1 MAALGDLLVED
12 FVTGECSAVKVGQLA
27 RSAIQFCKA
36 MGGQV
41 PSDHPVQKLANIGSS
56 GLHPSNSERD
66 LQRRVKAMALHA
78 KIEHVPVRINS
89 PQQGHIIV
97 KNIAVIFPD
106 SMATALWEAGE
117 NIFRHFFFNGV
128 NARKFWKHH
137 GTHCEWFRRHVD
149 YTYDKKS
156 RLIPLSLYG
165 DEVQTFKNT
174 ECGIVDILGFTS
186 DFAAGHGPLS
196 RYLPIV
202 AISEHLVCEFTWSD
216 LWQAL
221 VPRLQKMV
229 TDTSWKWSA
238 SGYKFMISSVQG
250 DMKFLCEP

>member
-41 PSDHPVQKLANIGSS
+41 PNDHPVQKLANIGSS

-174 ECGIVDILGFTS
+174 ELLIFWASHQTLLQGMAHFLVICRL
-186 DFAAGHGPLS
+186 
-196 RYLPIV
+196 LPSV
-202 AISEHLVCEFTWSD
+202 STWS
-216 LWQAL
+216 
-221 VPRLQKMV
+221 VRLPGV
-229 TDTSWKWSA
+229 TFGRRWFRACKKW
-238 SGYKFMISSVQG
+238 
-250 DMKFLCEP
+250 

>member
-41 PSDHPVQKLANIGSS
+41 PNDHPVQKLANIGSS

-78 KIEHVPVRINS
+78 KIEHVPIRINS
-89 PQQGHIIV
+89 PQQGHITV

-117 NIFRHFFFNGV
+117 NIFRHCFFNGV

-202 AISEHLVCEFTWSD
+202 AISEHLVCAFTWSD

-250 DMKFLCEP
+250 DMKFLCEA